1 MGREPCADSTLIGPI
16 AGTFRRLVENQEQV
30 ATLGYV
36 DSLEEQALLEELL
49 ETAKPPLPPGTE
61 NLHYLLRTPF
71 RYPPLPWG
79 SRFGRRHEPGIFYA
93 GLDVATTLGE
103 AAYYRFVFWYS
114 METPATGVLRS
125 EHSLF
130 SGEYAT
136 EYGVRLQAP
145 PCDSHHDRLAHPEDY
160 CATQALGSD
169 LRENGVEAFEYP
181 SARHAEGCC
190 VALFTPAALASTRP
204 REVTRWLCE
213 VHEDRVLFKG
223 FEGSQVQTFA
233 LDDYLYQGRLPVPA
247 A

>member
-1 MGREPCADSTLIGPI
+1 VGREPCADPELVEPI
-16 AGTFRRLVENQEQV
+16 AGTFWRLVENQEQV

-36 DSLEEQALLEELL
+36 DSLEEQAMLEALL
-49 ETAKPPLPPGTE
+49 ETAKPPPPPGTE

-79 SRFGRRHEPGIFYA
+79 SRYGRRHEPGIFYA

-114 METPATGVLRS
+114 METPAIDVLRS

-130 SGEYAT
+130 AAEYAT
-136 EYGVRLQAP
+136 GQGVCLQLP
-145 PCDSHHDRLAHPEDY
+145 PCDSQHERLTHPEDY
-160 CATQALGSD
+160 RATQALGSV

-181 SARHAEGCC
+181 SARHPGGIC
-190 VALFTPAALASTRP
+190 VALFTPAALAGTRP
-204 REVTRWLCE
+204 REITRWLCE

-223 FEGSQVQTFA
+223 LESSEVRAFA
-233 LDDYLYQGRLPVPA
+233 LDDFLYQGHLPLPA